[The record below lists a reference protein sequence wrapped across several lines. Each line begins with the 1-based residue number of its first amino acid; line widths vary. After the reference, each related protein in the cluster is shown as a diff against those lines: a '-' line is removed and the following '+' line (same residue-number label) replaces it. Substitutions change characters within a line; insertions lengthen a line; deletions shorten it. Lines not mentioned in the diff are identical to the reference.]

1 MEALREGWLWHTG
14 DPGLTSHALNAV
26 ARLLPQGDTKFE
38 RPKESRTVRD
48 ELARRRVI
56 DALIAAAMVHTTAA
70 AAWQAG
76 ADLSAGGY
84 VHFTADDIVPHPGW
98 WEAAVACC
106 DSGAIPS
113 ARILNT
119 DGSLQSS
126 GAWATDLP
134 EGMVTDIARI
144 PFLSREQWQ
153 LVGPMI
159 EVHYYTDNY
168 VAVRAAQAGIPTIVC
183 QAYEFT
189 HHYAPEGRLDARMAA
204 DREVFE
210 RAVAA

>member
-1 MEALREGWLWHTG
+1 VISVVIPTISGREHWLERCMTAYRATGPAEMELIVIKDRATC
-14 DPGLTSHALNAV
+14 GL
-26 ARLLPQGDTKFE
+26 
-38 RPKESRTVRD
+38 
-48 ELARRRVI
+48 
-56 DALIAAAMVHTTAA
+56 
-70 AAWQAG
+70 AWQAG